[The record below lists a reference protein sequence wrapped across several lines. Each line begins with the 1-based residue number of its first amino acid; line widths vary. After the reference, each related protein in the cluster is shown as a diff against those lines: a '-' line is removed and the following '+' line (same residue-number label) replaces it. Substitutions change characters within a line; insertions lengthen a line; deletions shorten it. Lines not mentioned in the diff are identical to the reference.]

1 MKKQLSVFLILFSIS
16 FGLLGQSTFSQ
27 DRYFIQLKDKNGTA
41 FSIDKP
47 QEFLSQ
53 RSIDRR
59 QKQNIEITENDLPV
73 SQAYLK
79 EIEEA
84 GGQVVYTSKWLNG
97 VLIFASPTILEEVL
111 NLSFVLPLD
120 NKLPIN
126 ARVQVNS
133 ERNGTN
139 SKTLDF
145 EDFDPGTSKNQLE
158 MLGVD
163 FMHREGFTGKGVLI
177 GILDSGFANGKAL
190 DVFQHIFED
199 NRVLDTWDFVR
210 NESDVYNDH
219 SHGTNVWSCIGAKL
233 DGQLLGTAP
242 DASFAL
248 YTSEDVASET
258 KLEEANWLFAAERA
272 DSLGVDVIN
281 TSLGYTT
288 FDNPAQNYR
297 YEDLDGDI
305 PLITQAADFAA
316 SKGIIVV
323 TSAGNSGN
331 KAWKYVGAP
340 ADGDSVLAIG
350 AVDEN
355 GVYASFSSIGP
366 RTDGLVKPEI
376 AAKGL
381 RTTLSS
387 HQNFVGLGNGTSFAS
402 PLIAGMMANMVQAF
416 PDLSAMELRS
426 IIIQSANQYDSPN
439 ELLGYGIPN
448 YNRAK
453 SIANIENLKKS
464 TTEEVL
470 VFPNP
475 LESEDGF
482 DVLLTKEEN
491 TGTSY
496 TVQITDLRGRVILEK
511 EYSSNFFRVPLST
524 TNTPLGNYILKVFN
538 AEGFSYSS
546 RIHLL

>member
-1 MKKQLSVFLILFSIS
+1 MKNQFPLFLILFAIS
-16 FGLLGQSTFSQ
+16 FQLVGQ
-27 DRYFIQLKDKNGTA
+27 DRFFIQLKDKNGTA
-41 FSIDKP
+41 FSVERP

-53 RSIDRR
+53 RSIERR

-73 SQAYLK
+73 SQTYLNQIA
-79 EIEEA
+79 ETGAEVI
-84 GGQVVYTSKWLNG
+84 YTSKWLNG
-97 VLIFASPTILEEVL
+97 VLVETNASTLSEVL
-111 NLSFVLPLD
+111 ALSFVLPL
-120 NKLPIN
+120 NNNLPIN
-126 ARVQVNS
+126 ARVQANS
-133 ERNGTN
+133 ERSGIN
-139 SKTLDF
+139 SKFLDF

-163 FMHREGFTGKGVLI
+163 IMHREGFTGKGVLI
-177 GILDSGFANGKAL
+177 GILDSGFANGKSL
-190 DVFQHIFED
+190 DVFQHIFAE
-199 NRVLDTWDFVR
+199 NRVLDTWDYVR

-233 DGQLLGTAP
+233 EGQLLGTAP

-248 YTSEDVASET
+248 YTSEDVFSET

-288 FDNPAQNYR
+288 FDNSAQNYR

-316 SKGIIVV
+316 SKGIVVV

-355 GVYASFSSIGP
+355 GAYASFSSVGP
-366 RTDGLVKPEI
+366 RTDGTIKPEI

-387 HQNFVGLGNGTSFAS
+387 HQNFVGQGNGTSFAS

-416 PDLSAMELRS
+416 PNLSAMELRD
-426 IIIQSANQYDSPN
+426 IIIKSASQYDSPD

-448 YNRAK
+448 YSRAK

-475 LESEDGF
+475 IENEQGF
-482 DVLLTKEEN
+482 DVLLTKDEN
-491 TGTSY
+491 TGGTY
-496 TVQITDLRGRVILEK
+496 TVQVTDLRGRVVLEQ
-511 EYSSNFFRVPLST
+511 EYTSNFFRVPLSPSK
-524 TNTPLGNYILKVFN
+524 TPLGNYILKVFN
-538 AEGFSYSS
+538 EEGFYHSS
-546 RIHLL
+546 RINLK

>member
-1 MKKQLSVFLILFSIS
+1 MKKKHFILSFLALITLNI
-16 FGLLGQSTFSQ
+16 FGQN
-27 DRYFIQLKDKNGTA
+27 RYFIQLKDKNGTQ
-41 FSIDKP
+41 FSIERP
-47 QEFLSQ
+47 QEFLSS
-53 RSIDRR
+53 RSIERR
-59 QKQNIEITENDLPV
+59 QKQGIEIVENDLPV
-73 SQAYLK
+73 SQTYLN
-79 EIEEA
+79 EISTSGAE
-84 GGQVVYTSKWLNG
+84 VIYTSKWLNG
-97 VLIFASPTILEEVL
+97 VLVQASAEQLETILSM
-111 NLSFVLPLD
+111 SFVLPL
-120 NKLPIN
+120 NQKLPIN
-126 ARVQVNS
+126 ARAQTNS
-133 ERNGTN
+133 ERNGTQ
-139 SKTLDF
+139 SKWLDF

-163 FMHREGFTGKGVLI
+163 QMHRDGFTGKGILI
-177 GILDSGFANGKAL
+177 GILDSGFANGLSL
-190 DVFQHIFED
+190 DVFTHIFEE

-210 NESDVYNDH
+210 NEANVYNDH

-242 DASFAL
+242 DATFAL
-248 YTSEDVASET
+248 YTSENVASET

-288 FDNPAQNYR
+288 FDNPAQNYT
-297 YEDLDGDI
+297 YEDLNGDI
-305 PLITQAADFAA
+305 PMITQAADFAA
-316 SKGIIVV
+316 AKGIIVV

-355 GVYASFSSIGP
+355 GAYASFSSVGP
-366 RTDGLVKPEI
+366 RADGVVKPEI

-416 PDLSAMELRS
+416 PDLSAMELRD
-426 IIIQSANQYDSPN
+426 IIIKSANQYDSPDV
-439 ELLGYGIPN
+439 LLGYGIPN

-464 TTEEVL
+464 TEEEVL

-475 LESEDGF
+475 VADDEGF

-491 TGTSY
+491 TGDQY
-496 TVQITDLRGRVILEK
+496 TVQVTDLKGRIVLEK
-511 EYSSNFFRVPLST
+511 EYSTNFFRVPLNGN
-524 TNTPLGNYILKVFN
+524 NTPLGNYVLKVFN
-538 AEGFSYSS
+538 EAGFYYSS
-546 RIHLL
+546 RINVQ